1 MAILVDRRC
10 FALAGLLVCLVLWHH
25 GFLILFFAEDNIVQ
39 AVHSMQIE
47 VEEILCD

>member
-10 FALAGLLVCLVLWHH
+10 FALAGLLVASWIFHS
-25 GFLILFFAEDNIVQ
+25 FFFAEDNIVQ